1 MVWIY
6 VNNDDHFGYC
16 FRGVKMKWSDEG
28 ILYKGLG
35 FHMHYLVWKM
45 SCVKSEGLLTVM
57 I

>member
-6 VNNDDHFGYC
+6 ANNDDHFGYC
-16 FRGVKMKWSDEG
+16 FSGVKMKWSDEG
-28 ILYKGLG
+28 ILYKALD

-45 SCVKSEGLLTVM
+45 PCVKSEGLLTVM